1 MKSILGKIVSPY
13 VQYLDTAVEC
23 NVAPH
28 LPPPVACFGEGEREK
43 NEEIPLYNTHT
54 HTHSHTHPQI
64 CVIFT
69 EEEKKGKGRGDQCRI
84 KVALM

>member
-54 HTHSHTHPQI
+54 HTLTPTHKF
-64 CVIFT
+64 VSFSL
-69 EEEKKGKGRGDQCRI
+69 KRKRKGRGGGTNAGL
-84 KVALM
+84 KLH